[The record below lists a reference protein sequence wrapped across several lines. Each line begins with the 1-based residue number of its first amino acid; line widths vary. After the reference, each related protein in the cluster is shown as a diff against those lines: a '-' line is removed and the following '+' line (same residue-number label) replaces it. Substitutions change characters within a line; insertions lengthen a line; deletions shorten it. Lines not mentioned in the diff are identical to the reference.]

1 MEAICRSNDSSAESE
16 EYDTEE
22 FGEVEVG
29 KEEILLKFTFHFNV
43 DKNFGLVISPCLSQI
58 KDTSFDNLS

>member
-1 MEAICRSNDSSAESE
+1 MEAICRSDEGSAEIE

-29 KEEILLKFTFHFNV
+29 
-43 DKNFGLVISPCLSQI
+43 LVSAKLGASP
-58 KDTSFDNLS
+58 

>member
-1 MEAICRSNDSSAESE
+1 MEAICRSNDSSAEIE

-43 DKNFGLVISPCLSQI
+43 DKNFGLVISPCL
-58 KDTSFDNLS
+58 T